1 MLRRLYDWVLD
12 KAAHRHAPWWL
23 AFFAFADG
31 GLFPFPP
38 HPLLAL
44 MALSQ
49 PKHAV
54 RYAVVTTLASI
65 AGGVFGY
72 FVGHFLYNSVGA
84 ELLSALGLQ
93 SKFPVAACY
102 LNALGVE
109 LIVLKSATPIPFM
122 LLSLTAGFIDF
133 PLWKF
138 VAASLVSRGVI
149 FLGIGILFRV
159 FGPPIKTFIDKYF
172 AWLVVA
178 FVIVVAGLFY
188 VVDFAGNSHGPGD
201 KCSSAVAAP
210 AHA

>member
-12 KAAHRHAPWWL
+12 KAAHPYAEWWL

-49 PKHAV
+49 PGKAV
-54 RYAVVTTLASI
+54 RYAAITTVASI

-72 FVGHFLYNSVGA
+72 FVGHFLYNSVGQ
-84 ELLSALGLQ
+84 ELLGALGLA
-93 SKFPVAACY
+93 KRFPVAACY
-102 LNALGVE
+102 LRAYGVE
-109 LIVLKSATPIPFM
+109 IIVLNSATPIPFM
-122 LLSLTAGFIDF
+122 LLSFTSGFIGF

-178 FVIVVAGLFY
+178 FVVVVAALFY
-188 VVDFAGNSHGPGD
+188 LVDFAGGGHGPGD
-201 KCSSAVAAP
+201 KCAAAAVAKP
-210 AHA
+210 A